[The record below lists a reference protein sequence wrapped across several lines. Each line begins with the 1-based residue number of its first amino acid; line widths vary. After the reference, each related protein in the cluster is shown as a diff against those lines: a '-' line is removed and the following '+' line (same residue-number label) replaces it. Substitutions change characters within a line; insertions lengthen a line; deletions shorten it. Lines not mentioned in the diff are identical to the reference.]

1 MFAVILAIHIIIA
14 VLLIIMVLVQQSQGG
29 GLSGVF
35 GGMGSN
41 MFGGSGGASFMIKT
55 TSVLAGLF
63 GLTTILLVLVGGR
76 RIPGSAENIQQY
88 QSTGSGDIELQPY
101 VSEMNVTDTAFSD
114 SLEQDSLSQLLTGI
128 GEDSASQDIPG
139 DSLMEEPADSSMM
152 MLPESINVDSST
164 PEQIMDTAT
173 LLLTPDSIP

>member
-1 MFAVILAIHIIIA
+1 MILTIHIIVA

-41 MFGGSGGASFMIKT
+41 MFGGGGGASFMIKT

-76 RIPGSAENIQQY
+76 RLPSSGDNVQQY
-88 QSTGSGDIELQPY
+88 QNSGSGNIELQPY
-101 VSEMNVTDTAFSD
+101 VSEINITDTTIAD

-128 GEDSASQDIPG
+128 SEDSGNQDISG
-139 DSLMEEPADSSMM
+139 DSLVDEPLDSNVMTLPDSTIINIDSS
-152 MLPESINVDSST
+152 PEDQ
-164 PEQIMDTAT
+164 PGDTSG